1 MKLEYLILLI
11 LFAAL
16 VTTVIVFA
24 VKMTSLIRQLENLAT
39 TDSLTGIANRRS
51 FLEKVD
57 REIEMSAPGRL
68 NTSNA
73 LIMYDIDD
81 FKKVND
87 TYGHAAGDCVLCAV
101 VEVIKKQLRSYDI
114 IARYGG
120 EEFVIFM
127 PSSKEESL
135 HKIAKRLCTAIE
147 THEVP
152 YNGGYISVTASFGAV
167 QMPPGSNFTEAML
180 AVDEAMYKAK
190 HSGKNQ
196 VAVGTIKKSVE
207 GLENT
212 EQVH

>member
-1 MKLEYLILLI
+1 MGYIILLI

-16 VTTVIVFA
+16 VTTVIIFA
-24 VKMTSLIRQLENLAT
+24 VKMTSLVRQLENLAT

-51 FLEKVD
+51 FLEKVE

-87 TYGHAAGDCVLCAV
+87 AYGHAAGDCVLCAV
-101 VEVIKKQLRSYDI
+101 VEAVKKQLRSYDI

-120 EEFVIFM
+120 EEFVVFM
-127 PSSKEESL
+127 PSSKEDSL
-135 HKIAKRLCTAIE
+135 YKIAKRLCSAIE
-147 THEVP
+147 EHEIS
-152 YNGGYISVTASFGAV
+152 YTGTRISVTASFGAV
-167 QMPPGSNFTEAML
+167 QMSPGSNFNDAML

-190 HSGKNQ
+190 HNGKNQ
-196 VAVGTIKKSVE
+196 VVVGNIKKSGE
-207 GLENT
+207 SA
-212 EQVH
+212 EQVR